1 MNRNKIK
8 EMEMNSV
15 ANNVL
20 GKVSDMD
27 NANVRMVSIEVEGGV
42 VSIPVYTVSEEE
54 LTNSFGER

>member
-1 MNRNKIK
+1 
-8 EMEMNSV
+8 MNSA